1 MKPILT
7 FALLLFSFSLFAH
20 EEPPKTP
27 WEVSKAEQKRLRI
40 KEAGIREMIR
50 WKWEL
55 KDGVPTG
62 IKHKNL
68 VYAYDRNGNLINLK
82 LYEKDSLLQEV
93 RYVFNDKNQMIV
105 DSDFDSNGNLTEM
118 IVYAYGSEGYVRAGQ
133 KFDAQGKLIEKVA
146 FTLSEGGTALSE
158 VIDDPDGKNLRSYH
172 FKFNPNAR
180 EADYY
185 YAAQYDQ
192 GNEVLHVEK
201 ITDANH
207 ILLEK
212 KGTYA
217 DQTKNFSHYYKGG
230 TPNTVA
236 EEITTVLKQSGAIS
250 KIELRKFN
258 KEFFET
264 EIKVL
269 DGNKN
274 LTAGYEYSFE
284 KWI

>member
-1 MKPILT
+1 MKHIFI

-27 WEVSKAEQKRLRI
+27 WEVSKFEQKRLRI
-40 KEAGIREMIR
+40 KAAGIREMIR

-62 IKHKNL
+62 KKHKNL
-68 VYAYDRNGNLINLK
+68 VYGYDQNGNLINLK
-82 LYEKDSLLQEV
+82 LYEKDSLIQEV

-118 IVYAYGSEGYVRAGQ
+118 IVYAYTAAKATSGPGE

-146 FTLSEGGTALSE
+146 FTLSEDGTALSE

-212 KGTYA
+212 KEP
-217 DQTKNFSHYYKGG
+217 
-230 TPNTVA
+230 TP
-236 EEITTVLKQSGAIS
+236 IKPRIFRTTTREVLPILWLKKLQ
-250 KIELRKFN
+250 R
-258 KEFFET
+258 
-264 EIKVL
+264 
-269 DGNKN
+269 
-274 LTAGYEYSFE
+274 YSNNPEQFP
-284 KWI
+284 KSS